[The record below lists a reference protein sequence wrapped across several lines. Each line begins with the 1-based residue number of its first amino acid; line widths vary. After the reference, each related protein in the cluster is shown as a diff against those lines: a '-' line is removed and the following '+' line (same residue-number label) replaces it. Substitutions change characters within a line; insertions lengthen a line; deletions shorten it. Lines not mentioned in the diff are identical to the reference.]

1 MGKFISG
8 TILAVVSAAFFGFGT
23 VFLLTAIGATSFGEA
38 IAGII
43 LIPLALCA
51 YAAELVT
58 GGIAEGLLW
67 SNFACRGRGRVAGA
81 VIAILCALMMVCS
94 IAFFAYLMI
103 SSGSTPE

>member
-8 TILAVVSAAFFGFGT
+8 TVLAVVSAAFFGFGT
-23 VFLLTAIGATSFGEA
+23 ILLLTAIGAASFGEA

-43 LIPLALCA
+43 LIPVALCA

-67 SNFACRGRGRVAGA
+67 NNFACHGRGRATGA
-81 VIAILCALMMVCS
+81 VIAVLCALMMVCS
-94 IAFFAYLMI
+94 IAFFAYLLI
-103 SSGSTPE
+103 SSGSATE